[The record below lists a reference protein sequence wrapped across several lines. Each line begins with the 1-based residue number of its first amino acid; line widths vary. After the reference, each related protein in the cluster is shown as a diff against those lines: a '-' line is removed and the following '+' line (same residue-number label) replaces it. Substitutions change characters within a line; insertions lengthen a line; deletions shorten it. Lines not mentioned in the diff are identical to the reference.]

1 MIWLIIVILVL
12 CSCFCEQVTVVDSL
26 SAEQRVYLQVNDEK
40 CPDTWFVRNGF
51 DGECKCGHTLGGVV
65 SCNEETRE
73 VRVLDCYCITYDSAT
88 NKTVLGECLY
98 NCLNVSSS
106 YYDYMYHPVPRDLV
120 RGDDNNSV
128 CGYLH
133 RNGTLCGQ
141 CVEGYYRAAYS
152 YTFDCIK
159 CESSQWLLYIVVAYG
174 PLTIFIIF
182 ILVFRVSVAS
192 PKLYGVISILQSLAS
207 PLNLCIIQE
216 AAKHEKNVYRMV
228 EIFLASLSIWNLDF
242 FRNIIPGICLR
253 IDVLQLMAL
262 DYLIAVYPMVVTV
275 IAFFILQMYYHGFGP
290 VQLMCR
296 PFQRVFA
303 NFRQSWNL
311 HTTLIDAFVTFF
323 ILSTTKILHVS
334 VSVLVSVRLRDP
346 EDNKLDLVWYEDA
359 SIKFFDSYHRWYGLV
374 AIIAITVLII
384 MPIALLMSYQFTF
397 CQVCLTKT
405 RIKGRVLEDFMYSF
419 NQYYKDGSGGTMDC
433 RWFAAFPILARLG
446 MYLLLLYP
454 PTGLFYNQLQ
464 LCIFVLP
471 ITVVVL
477 QPYKDEYSYQ
487 NRLEPCVY
495 LVLALIISGITGVNI
510 SNLKDRVFV
519 KSMFMFTAS
528 VAFVPI
534 VYLSAL
540 TVRWVWKRTPFSF
553 RLTNKSLS
561 SDLPDRLINSA
572 DYENMST
579 SYITS
584 N

>member
-1 MIWLIIVILVL
+1 MIWLIILL

-26 SAEQRVYLQVNDEK
+26 SAEERVQLPAHDEE
-40 CPDTWFVRNGF
+40 CPDTWFVQSGS
-51 DGECKCGHTLGGVV
+51 DGECKCGHKFYGVV
-65 SCNEETRE
+65 SCDEETRE
-73 VRVLDCYCITYDSAT
+73 VRVLDCYCITYDSTT

-106 YYDYMYHPVPRDLV
+106 YYDYIYHPVPRDLV

-207 PLNLCIIQE
+207 PLNVHLVHE
-216 AAKHEKNVYRMV
+216 AAKHEKKVYRIV
-228 EIFLASLSIWNLDF
+228 EIFLATISIWNLDF
-242 FRNIIPGICLR
+242 FRNIMPGVCLR
-253 IDVLQLMAL
+253 INVLELMAL

-290 VQLMCR
+290 VKIMCR

-334 VSVLVSVRLRDP
+334 VSVLVSVRLLDP
-346 EDNKLDLVWYEDA
+346 EGNKLDLVWYEDA
-359 SIKFFDSYHRWYGLV
+359 SIKFFDSYHRQYGFV

-384 MPIALLMSYQFTF
+384 IPIALLMIYQFTF

-433 RWFAAFPILARLG
+433 RWFAVFPILARLG
-446 MYLLLLYP
+446 MYIFLLYP
-454 PTGLFYNQLQ
+454 PIGLFYNQLQ
-464 LCIFVLP
+464 IYLLILP
-471 ITVVVL
+471 IIIVVL

-495 LVLALIISGITGVNI
+495 LLLNLIISGMTGVNI
-510 SNLKDRVFV
+510 SVVINGVFV
-519 KSMFMFTAS
+519 KSMFMLTAV
-528 VAFVPI
+528 VASVPI
-534 VYLSAL
+534 VYLSA
-540 TVRWVWKRTPFSF
+540 VAVYWVWKRTPFSF
-553 RLTNKSLS
+553 SHDQQSLS
-561 SDLPDRLINSA
+561 SDLPDRLIHSA
-572 DYENMST
+572 VYDNMST
-579 SYITS
+579 SYTTS